1 MCSRVDTRQR
11 RVVPSRLYED
21 LVRLMTMPPTVWHE
35 TYDVR
40 TYEVNPNGR
49 ASIQTIGNYLQDI
62 AGKHAAALGVSNLD
76 NPELAW
82 VLSYM
87 CIQMDCYPRFGETV
101 HLETWPSGIASVYAI
116 RDFLLKNQENK
127 RLGAATSTWIV
138 LDLNR
143 RRPVRMP
150 ASVTRIPL
158 PDRPAAIEHA
168 ARKLQAPTD
177 IAFSS
182 SFAVRYSDLDLNGHV
197 NNVRYMEWAVESVPH
212 TETEGRRLHQL
223 ELQFKAE
230 THYGETIG
238 VATGHATHA
247 DTTIFAHRL
256 TRTSDT
262 QEVALVR
269 SQWQA
274 HS

>member
-1 MCSRVDTRQR
+1 
-11 RVVPSRLYED
+11 
-21 LVRLMTMPPTVWHE
+21 MTTPPTVWHE

-49 ASIQTIGNYLQDI
+49 TSIQTIGNYLQDI
-62 AGKHAAALGVSNLD
+62 AGKHATALGVSNLD

-82 VLSYM
+82 VLSYI
-87 CIQMDCYPRFGETV
+87 CIQMERYPRLGETV

-116 RDFLLKNQENK
+116 RDFRLTNQAGEH
-127 RLGAATSTWIV
+127 LGAATSTWIV

-150 ASVTRIPL
+150 AAVTRIPL
-158 PDRPAAIEHA
+158 PDRPAAVEQA

-197 NNVRYMEWAVESVPH
+197 NNVRYMEWAVESVPRSA
-212 TETEGRRLHQL
+212 TEGHLLHQL

-230 THYGETIG
+230 THYGETIA
-238 VATGHATHA
+238 VATGHVANA

-269 SQWQA
+269 SHWKAQE
-274 HS
+274 